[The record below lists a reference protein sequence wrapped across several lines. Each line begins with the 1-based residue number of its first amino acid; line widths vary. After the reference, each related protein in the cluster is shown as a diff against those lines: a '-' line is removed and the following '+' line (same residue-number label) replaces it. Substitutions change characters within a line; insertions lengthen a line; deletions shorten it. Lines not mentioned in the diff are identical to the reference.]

1 MSVGV
6 YAQNITV
13 KGHVKDALGGV
24 IGANVIE
31 KGNPSNGTITD
42 VDGNFTL
49 SVPKGAILQV
59 SFIGYKTQE
68 IEATSSVIVTL
79 KDDSELLNEVVVIGY
94 GVAKKNDLTGSV
106 TAIKPD
112 EKNKGLVVS
121 AQDMIQGK
129 IAGVNVNTTSGAP
142 GEGAQIRI
150 RGGASLNASNN
161 PLIVIDGMPMDNNN
175 TKGVNNPLS
184 LVNPN
189 DIETFTVLKDAS
201 ATAIYGS
208 RGSNGV
214 IIITTKKGRK
224 NQAPKVSYNG
234 TLSVSTI
241 ADKLDVMNAPEYVEF
256 IKNTYGEGSAA
267 YAGLG
272 WQKYNEDGTPKN
284 ELKEGESRFFKLS
297 NVDTKYENSAPEEI
311 TNTFTLEEF
320 CNQFRNYSASRL
332 HLYYDINLIRLFI
345 ASFASNK
352 LIILEGISGTGK
364 TSLAYAFGSFVDN
377 ETTVAS
383 VQPSWRDSTE
393 IFGYFNEFTKKFNET
408 EILEK
413 MYEAQYNDEVYI
425 TLLDEMNISRVE
437 YYFAEMLSILELPNK
452 KDWVVELVPNVWP
465 DDPKK
470 LENGKL
476 KIPENMWYI
485 GTINNDD
492 STFMITDKVYDRA
505 MPIAIDDKC
514 EVFEAPDTDKIKTS
528 YKHLEGLFEKSSE
541 EHPVSEENLEKIA
554 QLDRYVIDHFRLAFG
569 NRIVKQLKEFVPAF
583 IACGGDEVAGIDY
596 LIAHK
601 ILRKFE
607 QLNLAYIKDEIDG
620 LVNYLEKLFGTGKT
634 PECKAYLLRLKKTI

>member
-1 MSVGV
+1 M
-6 YAQNITV
+6 
-13 KGHVKDALGGV
+13 L
-24 IGANVIE
+24 IE
-31 KGNPSNGTITD
+31 
-42 VDGNFTL
+42 
-49 SVPKGAILQV
+49 
-59 SFIGYKTQE
+59 E
-68 IEATSSVIVTL
+68 I
-79 KDDSELLNEVVVIGY
+79 D
-94 GVAKKNDLTGSV
+94 
-106 TAIKPD
+106 
-112 EKNKGLVVS
+112 
-121 AQDMIQGK
+121 
-129 IAGVNVNTTSGAP
+129 
-142 GEGAQIRI
+142 
-150 RGGASLNASNN
+150 SLNNE
-161 PLIVIDGMPMDNNN
+161 IF
-175 TKGVNNPLS
+175 K
-184 LVNPN
+184 
-189 DIETFTVLKDAS
+189 LKRQ
-201 ATAIYGS
+201 T
-208 RGSNGV
+208 
-214 IIITTKKGRK
+214 
-224 NQAPKVSYNG
+224 
-234 TLSVSTI
+234 
-241 ADKLDVMNAPEYVEF
+241 DK
-256 IKNTYGEGSAA
+256 IKE
-267 YAGLG
+267 LEI
-272 WQKYNEDGTPKN
+272 NEDGTINN
-284 ELKEGESRFFKLS
+284 ELQEGDSRFFKLS
-297 NVDTKYENSAPEEI
+297 NVDSKYAGMSKELI
-311 TNTFTLEEF
+311 TNNFTLKEF
-320 CNQFRNYSASRL
+320 CDIFRNYSASKL

-345 ASFASNK
+345 SSFASNK

-364 TSLAYAFGSFVDN
+364 TSLAYAFGSFIDN

-413 MYEAQYNDEVYI
+413 MYEAEYTDEVYI

-465 DDPKK
+465 SDPKL

-514 EVFEAPDTDKIKTS
+514 EAFEAPETEKVKTS
-528 YKHLEGLFEKSSE
+528 YAYLDKLFKDAANNN
-541 EHPVSEENLEKIA
+541 PVSDEMLEKVA

-583 IACGGDEVAGIDY
+583 IACGGEEVAGIDY
-596 LIAHK
+596 VIAHK

-620 LVNYLEKLFGTGKT
+620 LIKYLDKLFGVDKT